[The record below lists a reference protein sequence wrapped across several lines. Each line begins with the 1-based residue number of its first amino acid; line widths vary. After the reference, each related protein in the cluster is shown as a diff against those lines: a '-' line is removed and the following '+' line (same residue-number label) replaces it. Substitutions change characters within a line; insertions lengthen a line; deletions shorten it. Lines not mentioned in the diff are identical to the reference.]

1 MQPLSHYLQ
10 NQKTRRNL
18 MLTSLWLALLVCLWT
33 VHEVLLPFIIAGF
46 LGYILNPLVTRAN
59 EKGIRGRKPPRWAA
73 ILIIYAGFFAIT
85 YLASIFFIPQIVSE
99 MTKLTQATTQL
110 ADELTDEKIDAFAK
124 QIETKLASYNVHVR
138 ILGTSSPSDT
148 SMMDSPENILTLDIG
163 QVWRQMLKDS
173 ALLLKQETRVILGQ
187 AQAIIAGLMGFIFK
201 FFLVLMITAFLLSDI
216 DRVKN
221 FFFSMVPLEDQNE
234 FNGLLGRFD
243 RGLSGVVRG
252 QLLICLVNGILTLI
266 GLLIFNIK
274 FAFVLATLA
283 AIFSLIPIFGTI
295 ISTIPIVLVGL
306 TQSFLTGLA
315 GLLWILGIHFL
326 EGNFL
331 NPKIMG
337 DASRIHPALIVLA
350 LMTGQHFY
358 GMTGALFAVPI
369 ASILVTIFTH
379 VLNKAQ
385 VLDRNITVPP
395 PARDDI

>member
-1 MQPLSHYLQ
+1 MQPISRYLQ
-10 NQKTRRNL
+10 DQKNRRNL
-18 MLTSLWLALLVCLWT
+18 MLVSLWAALLLCFWA

-59 EKGIRGRKPPRWAA
+59 QNGVLGRKPPRWAA
-73 ILIIYAGFFAIT
+73 VLIIYGGFFALT
-85 YLASIFFIPQIVSE
+85 YLASIFFIPQVVAEI
-99 MTKLTQATTQL
+99 TKLAEATT
-110 ADELTDEKIDAFAK
+110 ELTEQLTDDKIDAFARS
-124 QIETKLASYNVHVR
+124 IETELAEYNVHVR
-138 ILGTSSPSDT
+138 ILGTSAPQNNADLSEPNSV
-148 SMMDSPENILTLDIG
+148 LTLDVG
-163 QVWRQMLKDS
+163 QVWRQMLKDG
-173 ALLLKQETRVILGQ
+173 ALLLRQETRLILGQ

-201 FFLVLMITAFLLSDI
+201 FFLVLMITAFLLADI

-252 QLLICLVNGILTLI
+252 QLLICLVNGFLTLI
-266 GLLIFNIK
+266 GLLIFQIK
-274 FAFVLATLA
+274 FPFVLASVA
-283 AIFSLIPIFGTI
+283 ALFSLIPIFGTI
-295 ISTIPIVLVGL
+295 ISTFPIVLVGL
-306 TQSFLTGLA
+306 TQSVWTGLA

-369 ASILVTIFTH
+369 ASILVTIFLH
-379 VLNKAQ
+379 VLNKAK
-385 VLDRNITVPP
+385 VLDRNITIPP
-395 PARDDI
+395 PG